1 MFKFIFNLSK
11 LLSYSFYIKKKY
23 DYYHK
28 ISDKDLNIINK
39 YINNCGCIV
48 VKCVQ
53 WLIPI
58 LEKEDIDDKILNML
72 SNVYENNLNQ
82 DIKYT
87 NKIYKYQFN
96 KDISDEY
103 DIIDV
108 IGSGSIGQ
116 VYKIKCKKSGEKYVM
131 KVKHPN
137 IETQI
142 NVFKNIFTYIYNI
155 KIFNKLFYKYFPFNL
170 IDFLDDFYKQS
181 DFINE
186 SNNIL
191 YFYHK
196 YQDNPYIIIP
206 KLIKTSENII
216 IMEYIDGTCLD
227 DLDINEY
234 NKSKIIILL
243 YLFIRNNLLILN
255 NNHGDLHKYNWKVSN
270 DKLNNIY
277 KIIIYDFGYCFK
289 LTKLEYYNISMLC
302 ELMVSYD
309 INYKNNNKNNNK
321 NNIYD
326 YDDFLTFLYDNK
338 SSNINVEYNNRITEP
353 SVLLEQILIISN
365 KNNIMIK
372 RYKVLNTLLLMSL
385 VDTYFQKYNINN
397 NIDIISIK
405 KRLLDAYTF
414 CITYKIFPELSSRL
428 MNEYNNNNNY
438 KKIKPFESI
447 KFGENIRNLI

>member
-142 NVFKNIFTYIYNI
+142 KLFKNIFTYIYNI

-289 LTKLEYYNISMLC
+289 LTKLEYDNISMLC
-302 ELMVSYD
+302 DLIVSND
-309 INYKNNNKNNNK
+309 ENMDNYNN
-321 NNIYD
+321 
-326 YDDFLTFLYDNK
+326 FLKFLYDK
-338 SSNINVEYNNRITEP
+338 PLLNINVEYNNRITEP
-353 SVLLEQILIISN
+353 SVLLEQILKIS
-365 KNNIMIK
+365 KGNNIMIK

-385 VDTYFQKYNINN
+385 VDTYFMKYCINN
-397 NIDIISIK
+397 NTDILIIK
-405 KRLLDAYTF
+405 KKLLDSYTF
-414 CITYKIFPELSSRL
+414 CITYNIFLELSSKL
-428 MNEYNNNNNY
+428 LKEYKNNY
-438 KKIKPFESI
+438 KQTEIFESI
-447 KFGENIRNLI
+447 KFGDNIRNLI

>member
-289 LTKLEYYNISMLC
+289 LTKLEYDNISMLC
-302 ELMVSYD
+302 DLIVSND
-309 INYKNNNKNNNK
+309 ENMDNYNN
-321 NNIYD
+321 
-326 YDDFLTFLYDNK
+326 FLKFLYDK
-338 SSNINVEYNNRITEP
+338 PLLNINVEYNNRITEP
-353 SVLLEQILIISN
+353 SVLLEQILKIS
-365 KNNIMIK
+365 KGNNIMIK
-372 RYKVLNTLLLMSL
+372 RYKVLIHYYL
-385 VDTYFQKYNINN
+385 
-397 NIDIISIK
+397 
-405 KRLLDAYTF
+405 
-414 CITYKIFPELSSRL
+414 CH
-428 MNEYNNNNNY
+428 
-438 KKIKPFESI
+438 
-447 KFGENIRNLI
+447 

>member
-289 LTKLEYYNISMLC
+289 LTKLEYDNISMLC
-302 ELMVSYD
+302 DLIVSND
-309 INYKNNNKNNNK
+309 ENMDNYNN
-321 NNIYD
+321 
-326 YDDFLTFLYDNK
+326 FLKFLYDK
-338 SSNINVEYNNRITEP
+338 PLLNINVEYNNRITEP
-353 SVLLEQILIISN
+353 SVLLEQILKIS
-365 KNNIMIK
+365 KGNNIMIK

-385 VDTYFQKYNINN
+385 VDTYFMKYCINN
-397 NIDIISIK
+397 NTDILIIK
-405 KRLLDAYTF
+405 KKLLDSYTF
-414 CITYKIFPELSSRL
+414 CTTYNIFLELSSKL
-428 MNEYNNNNNY
+428 LKEYKNNY
-438 KKIKPFESI
+438 KQTEIFESI
-447 KFGENIRNLI
+447 KFGDNIRNLI

>member
-1 MFKFIFNLSK
+1 MVEWLDKVTYGNLNQT
-11 LLSYSFYIKKKY
+11 LLKEMQKQ
-23 DYYHK
+23 
-28 ISDKDLNIINK
+28 
-39 YINNCGCIV
+39 CIADEV
-48 VKCVQ
+48 
-53 WLIPI
+53 IPI
-58 LEKEDIDDKILNML
+58 LDKEDIDDKILNML

-96 KDISDEY
+96 KEISDEY
-103 DIIDV
+103 DIVDV

-137 IETQI
+137 IESQI
-142 NVFKNIFTYIYNI
+142 TLFRNIFKYIYNI

-196 YQDNPYIIIP
+196 YHDNPYIIIP

-216 IMEYIDGTCLD
+216 IMEYMDGKCLD

-243 YLFIRNNLLILN
+243 YLFIRNNLLVLN

-277 KIIIYDFGYCFK
+277 KIIIYDFGYCFR
-289 LTKLEYYNISMLC
+289 LTKLEYDNISMLC
-302 ELMVSYD
+302 DLIASNDENMD
-309 INYKNNNKNNNK
+309 NYNK
-321 NNIYD
+321 
-326 YDDFLTFLYDNK
+326 FLKFLYDK
-338 SSNINVEYNNRITEP
+338 PSLNINVEYNNRITEP
-353 SVLLEQILIISN
+353 SVLLDQILKIS
-365 KNNIMIK
+365 KENNIMIK

-397 NIDIISIK
+397 NTDILIIK
-405 KRLLDAYTF
+405 KKLLDAYTF
-414 CITYKIFPELSSRL
+414 CITYKIFPKLSDKL
-428 MNEYNNNNNY
+428 LKEYNHNN
-438 KKIKPFESI
+438 KQTEIFESI
-447 KFGENIRNLI
+447 KFGDNIKNLI

>member
-48 VKCVQ
+48 IKCVQ

-58 LEKEDIDDKILNML
+58 LDKEDIDDKILNML

-289 LTKLEYYNISMLC
+289 LTKLEYDNISMLC
-302 ELMVSYD
+302 DLIVSND
-309 INYKNNNKNNNK
+309 EKMDNYN
-321 NNIYD
+321 
-326 YDDFLTFLYDNK
+326 DFLKFLYDK
-338 SSNINVEYNNRITEP
+338 PLLNINVEYNNRITEP
-353 SVLLEQILIISN
+353 SVLLEQILKIS
-365 KNNIMIK
+365 KGHNIMIK

-385 VDTYFQKYNINN
+385 VDTYFMKYCINN
-397 NIDIISIK
+397 NTDILIIK
-405 KRLLDAYTF
+405 KKLLDSYTF
-414 CITYKIFPELSSRL
+414 CITYNIFLELSSKL
-428 MNEYNNNNNY
+428 LKEYKNNY
-438 KKIKPFESI
+438 KQTEIFESI
-447 KFGENIRNLI
+447 KFGDNIRNLF

>member
-23 DYYHK
+23 DYNHK
-28 ISDKDLNIINK
+28 ISNKDLNIINK

-48 VKCVQ
+48 IKCVQ

-58 LEKEDIDDKILNML
+58 LDKEDIDDKILNML

-103 DIIDV
+103 DIVDV

-137 IETQI
+137 IESQI
-142 NVFKNIFTYIYNI
+142 NLFRTIFTYIYNI

-216 IMEYIDGTCLD
+216 IMEYIDGKCLD

-289 LTKLEYYNISMLC
+289 LTKLEYDNISMLC
-302 ELMVSYD
+302 DLMVSND
-309 INYKNNNKNNNK
+309 ENMDNYNK
-321 NNIYD
+321 
-326 YDDFLTFLYDNK
+326 FLKFLYDK
-338 SSNINVEYNNRITEP
+338 SSLNINVEYNNRITEP
-353 SVLLEQILIISN
+353 SVLLEQILKIS
-365 KNNIMIK
+365 KENNIMIK

-385 VDTYFQKYNINN
+385 VDTYFQKYSINN
-397 NIDIISIK
+397 NTDILIIK
-405 KRLLDAYTF
+405 KKLLDSYTF
-414 CITYKIFPELSSRL
+414 CITYKIFLKLSSKL
-428 MNEYNNNNNY
+428 LKEYNHNN
-438 KKIKPFESI
+438 KQTEIFESI
-447 KFGENIRNLI
+447 KFGDNIRNLI

>member
-28 ISDKDLNIINK
+28 ISDKDINIINK

-48 VKCVQ
+48 IKCVQ

-58 LEKEDIDDKILNML
+58 LDKEDIDDKILNML

-289 LTKLEYYNISMLC
+289 LTKLEYDNISMLC
-302 ELMVSYD
+302 DLIVSND
-309 INYKNNNKNNNK
+309 ENMDNYNN
-321 NNIYD
+321 
-326 YDDFLTFLYDNK
+326 FLKFLYDK
-338 SSNINVEYNNRITEP
+338 PLLNINVEYNNRITEP
-353 SVLLEQILIISN
+353 SVLLEQILKIS
-365 KNNIMIK
+365 KGHNIMIK

-385 VDTYFQKYNINN
+385 VDTYFLKYNINN
-397 NIDIISIK
+397 NTDILIIK
-405 KRLLDAYTF
+405 KKLLDSYTF
-414 CITYKIFPELSSRL
+414 CITYNIFLELSSKL
-428 MNEYNNNNNY
+428 LKEYKNNY
-438 KKIKPFESI
+438 KQTEIFESI
-447 KFGENIRNLI
+447 KFGDNIRNLI

>member
-48 VKCVQ
+48 IKCVQ

-58 LEKEDIDDKILNML
+58 LDKEDIDDKILNIL

-289 LTKLEYYNISMLC
+289 LTKLEYDNISMLC
-302 ELMVSYD
+302 DLIVSND
-309 INYKNNNKNNNK
+309 EKMDNYN
-321 NNIYD
+321 
-326 YDDFLTFLYDNK
+326 DFLKFLYDK
-338 SSNINVEYNNRITEP
+338 PLLNINVEYNNRITEP
-353 SVLLEQILIISN
+353 SVLLEQILKIS
-365 KNNIMIK
+365 KGHNIMIK

-385 VDTYFQKYNINN
+385 VDTYFLKYNINN
-397 NIDIISIK
+397 NTDILIIK
-405 KRLLDAYTF
+405 KKLLDSYTF
-414 CITYKIFPELSSRL
+414 CITYNIFLELSSKL
-428 MNEYNNNNNY
+428 LKEYKNNY
-438 KKIKPFESI
+438 KQTEIFESI
-447 KFGENIRNLI
+447 KFGDNIRNLF

>member
-1 MFKFIFNLSK
+1 MNKYMFKFLFNFSK
-11 LLSYSFYIKKKY
+11 LLSYSLYVKKKY
-23 DYYHK
+23 DYYKK
-28 ISDKDLNIINK
+28 IDNKDLKIINK
-39 YINNCGCIV
+39 YINSCGCIII
-48 VKCVQ
+48 KCIQ

-58 LEKEDIDDKILNML
+58 LEKEEINNKVLNML
-72 SNVYENNLNQ
+72 SNVYENNQYQ

-96 KDISDEY
+96 KEINKEY
-103 DIIDV
+103 DIIDT

-116 VYKIKCKKSGEKYVM
+116 VYKIKCKKTENLYVM

-137 IETQI
+137 IESQI
-142 NVFKNIFTYIYNI
+142 KLFRNIFKYIYNI

-191 YFYHK
+191 DFYYK

-206 KLIKTSENII
+206 KLTKTSENII
-216 IMEYIDGTCLD
+216 IMEYIDGICLD

-243 YLFIRNNLLILN
+243 YLFIRNNLLVLN
-255 NNHGDLHKYNWKVSN
+255 NNHGDLHKYNWKVSK

-289 LTKLEYYNISMLC
+289 LTNSEYYNISMLC

-309 INYKNNNKNNNK
+309 ENDKNDKKVYNYNN
-321 NNIYD
+321 
-326 YDDFLTFLYDNK
+326 FLKFLYDNK

-353 SVLLEQILIISN
+353 SVLLEQILKISK

-385 VDTYFQKYNINN
+385 VDIYFQKYNINN
-397 NIDIISIK
+397 NEDILSIK
-405 KRLLDAYTF
+405 KRLLDSYSY
-414 CITYKIFPELSSRL
+414 CITYNIFPVLSSKL
-428 MNEYNNNNNY
+428 LKEYNNNNNY
-438 KKIKPFESI
+438 KQIDLFESI
-447 KFGENIRNLI
+447 KFGDNIRNLI

>member
-1 MFKFIFNLSK
+1 M
-11 LLSYSFYIKKKY
+11 
-23 DYYHK
+23 
-28 ISDKDLNIINK
+28 
-39 YINNCGCIV
+39 

-289 LTKLEYYNISMLC
+289 LTKLEYDNISMLC
-302 ELMVSYD
+302 DLIVSND
-309 INYKNNNKNNNK
+309 ENMDNYNN
-321 NNIYD
+321 
-326 YDDFLTFLYDNK
+326 FLKFLYDK
-338 SSNINVEYNNRITEP
+338 PLLNINVEYNNRITEP
-353 SVLLEQILIISN
+353 SVLLEQILKIS
-365 KNNIMIK
+365 KGNNIMIK

-385 VDTYFQKYNINN
+385 VDTYFMKYCINN
-397 NIDIISIK
+397 NTDILIIK
-405 KRLLDAYTF
+405 KKLLDSYTF
-414 CITYKIFPELSSRL
+414 CITYNIFLELSSKL
-428 MNEYNNNNNY
+428 LKEYKNNY
-438 KKIKPFESI
+438 KQTEIFESI
-447 KFGENIRNLI
+447 KFGDNIRNLI

>member
-1 MFKFIFNLSK
+1 MFKFLFNLSK
-11 LLSYSFYIKKKY
+11 LLSYSFYVKKKY

-289 LTKLEYYNISMLC
+289 LTKLEYDNISMLC
-302 ELMVSYD
+302 DLIVSND
-309 INYKNNNKNNNK
+309 ENMDNYNN
-321 NNIYD
+321 
-326 YDDFLTFLYDNK
+326 FLKFLYDK
-338 SSNINVEYNNRITEP
+338 PLLNINVEYNNRITEP
-353 SVLLEQILIISN
+353 SVLLEQILKIS
-365 KNNIMIK
+365 KGNNIMIK

-385 VDTYFQKYNINN
+385 VDTYFMKYCINN
-397 NIDIISIK
+397 NTDILIIK
-405 KRLLDAYTF
+405 KKLLDSYTF
-414 CITYKIFPELSSRL
+414 CITYNIFLELSSKL
-428 MNEYNNNNNY
+428 LKEYKNNY
-438 KKIKPFESI
+438 KQTEIFESI
-447 KFGENIRNLI
+447 KFGDNIRNLI

>member
-28 ISDKDLNIINK
+28 ISDKDINIINK

-48 VKCVQ
+48 IKCVQ

-58 LEKEDIDDKILNML
+58 LDKEDIDDKILNML

-289 LTKLEYYNISMLC
+289 LTKLEYDNISMLC
-302 ELMVSYD
+302 DLIVSND
-309 INYKNNNKNNNK
+309 EKMDNYN
-321 NNIYD
+321 
-326 YDDFLTFLYDNK
+326 DFLKFLYDK
-338 SSNINVEYNNRITEP
+338 PLLNINVEYNNRITEP
-353 SVLLEQILIISN
+353 SVLLEQILKIS
-365 KNNIMIK
+365 KGHNIMIK

-385 VDTYFQKYNINN
+385 VDTYFLKYNINN
-397 NIDIISIK
+397 NTDILIIK
-405 KRLLDAYTF
+405 KKLLDSYTF
-414 CITYKIFPELSSRL
+414 CITYNIFLELSSKL
-428 MNEYNNNNNY
+428 LKEYKNNY
-438 KKIKPFESI
+438 KQTEIFESI
-447 KFGENIRNLI
+447 KFGDNIRNLF

>member
-48 VKCVQ
+48 IKCVQ

-58 LEKEDIDDKILNML
+58 LDKEDIDDKILNML

-96 KDISDEY
+96 KEISDEY
-103 DIIDV
+103 DIVDV

-137 IETQI
+137 IESQI
-142 NVFKNIFTYIYNI
+142 TLFRNIFKYIYNI

-196 YQDNPYIIIP
+196 YHDNPYIIIP

-216 IMEYIDGTCLD
+216 IMEYMDGKCLD

-243 YLFIRNNLLILN
+243 YLFIRNNLLVLN

-277 KIIIYDFGYCFK
+277 KIIIYDFGYCFR
-289 LTKLEYYNISMLC
+289 LTKLEYDNISMLC
-302 ELMVSYD
+302 DLIASNDENMD
-309 INYKNNNKNNNK
+309 NYNK
-321 NNIYD
+321 
-326 YDDFLTFLYDNK
+326 FLKFLYDK
-338 SSNINVEYNNRITEP
+338 PSLNINVEYNNRITEP
-353 SVLLEQILIISN
+353 SVLLDQILKIS
-365 KNNIMIK
+365 KENNIMIK

-397 NIDIISIK
+397 NTDILIIK
-405 KRLLDAYTF
+405 KKLLDAYTF
-414 CITYKIFPELSSRL
+414 CITYKIFPKLSDKL
-428 MNEYNNNNNY
+428 LKEYNHNN
-438 KKIKPFESI
+438 KQTEIFESI
-447 KFGENIRNLI
+447 KFGDNIKNLI

>member
-1 MFKFIFNLSK
+1 MFKFLFNLSK
-11 LLSYSFYIKKKY
+11 LLSYSFYIKKKC
-23 DYYHK
+23 DYYNK
-28 ISDKDLNIINK
+28 IDNKDLNIINK

-48 VKCVQ
+48 IKCVQ

-58 LEKEDIDDKILNML
+58 LEKQETNVKILNML
-72 SNVYENNLNQ
+72 SNVYENNEIQ
-82 DIKYT
+82 DIEYT

-96 KDISDEY
+96 KEIYDDY
-103 DIIDV
+103 DIVDV

-137 IETQI
+137 IESQI
-142 NVFKNIFTYIYNI
+142 KLFRNIFKYIYNI

-216 IMEYIDGTCLD
+216 IMEYIDGICLD

-243 YLFIRNNLLILN
+243 YLFIRNNLLVLN

-289 LTKLEYYNISMLC
+289 LTKIEYDNISMLC
-302 ELMVSYD
+302 YLMVSCD
-309 INYKNNNKNNNK
+309 NNDETINNYNK
-321 NNIYD
+321 
-326 YDDFLTFLYDNK
+326 FLEFLYDKPLLNY
-338 SSNINVEYNNRITEP
+338 NVKFNNRITEP
-353 SVLLEQILIISN
+353 SILLEQILNTS
-365 KNNIMIK
+365 KNNNIIIK

-397 NIDIISIK
+397 NTNILNIK
-405 KRLLDAYTF
+405 KRILDSYSY
-414 CITYKIFPELSSRL
+414 CITYNIFPELSLRL
-428 MNEYNNNNNY
+428 LKEYNHNN
-438 KKIKPFESI
+438 KQTEIFESI
-447 KFGENIRNLI
+447 KFSDNIRNLI

>member
-1 MFKFIFNLSK
+1 MLKFLFNLSK
-11 LLSYSFYIKKKY
+11 LLSYSLYVKKKY
-23 DYYHK
+23 DYYNK
-28 ISDKDLNIINK
+28 IENKDLNIINK

-289 LTKLEYYNISMLC
+289 LTKLEYDNISMLC
-302 ELMVSYD
+302 DLIVSND
-309 INYKNNNKNNNK
+309 ENMDNYNN
-321 NNIYD
+321 
-326 YDDFLTFLYDNK
+326 FLKFLYDK
-338 SSNINVEYNNRITEP
+338 PLLNINVEYNNRITEP
-353 SVLLEQILIISN
+353 SVLLEQILKIS
-365 KNNIMIK
+365 KGNNIMIK

-385 VDTYFQKYNINN
+385 VDTYFMKYCINN
-397 NIDIISIK
+397 NTDILIIK
-405 KRLLDAYTF
+405 KKLLDSYTF
-414 CITYKIFPELSSRL
+414 CTTYNIFLELSSKL
-428 MNEYNNNNNY
+428 LKEYKNNY
-438 KKIKPFESI
+438 KQTEIFESI
-447 KFGENIRNLI
+447 KFGDNIRNLI

>member
-289 LTKLEYYNISMLC
+289 LTKLEYDNISMLC
-302 ELMVSYD
+302 DLIVSND
-309 INYKNNNKNNNK
+309 ENMDNYNN
-321 NNIYD
+321 
-326 YDDFLTFLYDNK
+326 FLKFLYDK
-338 SSNINVEYNNRITEP
+338 PLLNINVEYNNRITEP
-353 SVLLEQILIISN
+353 SVLLEQILKIS
-365 KNNIMIK
+365 KGNNIMIK

-385 VDTYFQKYNINN
+385 VDTYFMKYCINN
-397 NIDIISIK
+397 NTDILIIK
-405 KRLLDAYTF
+405 KKLLDSYTF
-414 CITYKIFPELSSRL
+414 CITYNIFLELSSKL
-428 MNEYNNNNNY
+428 LKEYKNNY
-438 KKIKPFESI
+438 KQTEIFESI
-447 KFGENIRNLI
+447 KFGDNIRNLI

>member
-28 ISDKDLNIINK
+28 ISDKDINIINK

-48 VKCVQ
+48 IKCVQ

-58 LEKEDIDDKILNML
+58 LDKEDIDDKILNML

-289 LTKLEYYNISMLC
+289 LTKLEYDNISMLC
-302 ELMVSYD
+302 DLIVSND
-309 INYKNNNKNNNK
+309 ENMDNYNN
-321 NNIYD
+321 
-326 YDDFLTFLYDNK
+326 FLKFLYDK
-338 SSNINVEYNNRITEP
+338 PLLNINVEYNNRITEP
-353 SVLLEQILIISN
+353 SVLLEQILKIS
-365 KNNIMIK
+365 KGHNIMIK

-385 VDTYFQKYNINN
+385 VDTYFLKYNINN
-397 NIDIISIK
+397 NTDILIIK
-405 KRLLDAYTF
+405 KKLLDSYTF
-414 CITYKIFPELSSRL
+414 CITYNIFLELSSKL
-428 MNEYNNNNNY
+428 LKEYKNNY
-438 KKIKPFESI
+438 KQTEIFESI
-447 KFGENIRNLI
+447 KFGDNIRNLF

>member
-48 VKCVQ
+48 IKCVQ

-58 LEKEDIDDKILNML
+58 LDKEDIDDKILNIL

-96 KDISDEY
+96 KEISDEY
-103 DIIDV
+103 DIVDV

-289 LTKLEYYNISMLC
+289 LTKLEYDNISMLC
-302 ELMVSYD
+302 DLIVSND
-309 INYKNNNKNNNK
+309 ENMDNYNN
-321 NNIYD
+321 
-326 YDDFLTFLYDNK
+326 FLKFLYDK
-338 SSNINVEYNNRITEP
+338 PLLNINVEYNNRITEP
-353 SVLLEQILIISN
+353 SVLLEQILKIS
-365 KNNIMIK
+365 KGHNIMIK

-385 VDTYFQKYNINN
+385 VDTYFMKYCINN
-397 NIDIISIK
+397 NTDILIIK
-405 KRLLDAYTF
+405 KKLLDSYTF
-414 CITYKIFPELSSRL
+414 CITYNIFLELSSKL
-428 MNEYNNNNNY
+428 LKEYKNNY
-438 KKIKPFESI
+438 KQTEIFESI
-447 KFGENIRNLI
+447 KFGDNIRNLI

>member
-48 VKCVQ
+48 IKCVQ

-58 LEKEDIDDKILNML
+58 LDKEDIDDKILNML

-289 LTKLEYYNISMLC
+289 LTKLEYDNISMLC
-302 ELMVSYD
+302 DLIVSND
-309 INYKNNNKNNNK
+309 EKMDNYN
-321 NNIYD
+321 
-326 YDDFLTFLYDNK
+326 DFLKFLYDK
-338 SSNINVEYNNRITEP
+338 PLLNINVEYNNRITEP
-353 SVLLEQILIISN
+353 SVLLEQILKIS
-365 KNNIMIK
+365 KGHNIMIK

-385 VDTYFQKYNINN
+385 VDTYFLKYNINN
-397 NIDIISIK
+397 NTDILIIK
-405 KRLLDAYTF
+405 KKLLDSYTF
-414 CITYKIFPELSSRL
+414 CITYNIFLELSSKL
-428 MNEYNNNNNY
+428 LKEYKNNY
-438 KKIKPFESI
+438 KQTEIFESI
-447 KFGENIRNLI
+447 KFGDNIRNLF

>member
-48 VKCVQ
+48 IKCVQ

-58 LEKEDIDDKILNML
+58 LDKEDIDDKILNML

-289 LTKLEYYNISMLC
+289 LTKLEYDNISMLC
-302 ELMVSYD
+302 DLIVSND
-309 INYKNNNKNNNK
+309 ENMDNYNN
-321 NNIYD
+321 
-326 YDDFLTFLYDNK
+326 FLKFLYDK
-338 SSNINVEYNNRITEP
+338 PLLNINVEYNNRITEP
-353 SVLLEQILIISN
+353 SVLLEQILKIS
-365 KNNIMIK
+365 KGNNIMIK

-385 VDTYFQKYNINN
+385 VDTYFLKYNINN
-397 NIDIISIK
+397 NTDILIIK
-405 KRLLDAYTF
+405 KKLLDSYTF
-414 CITYKIFPELSSRL
+414 CITYNIFLELSSKL
-428 MNEYNNNNNY
+428 LKEYKNNY
-438 KKIKPFESI
+438 KQTEIFESI
-447 KFGENIRNLI
+447 KFGDNIRNLI

>member
-28 ISDKDLNIINK
+28 ISDKDINIINK

-289 LTKLEYYNISMLC
+289 LTKLEYDNISMLC
-302 ELMVSYD
+302 DLIVSND
-309 INYKNNNKNNNK
+309 ENMDNYNN
-321 NNIYD
+321 
-326 YDDFLTFLYDNK
+326 FLKFLYDK
-338 SSNINVEYNNRITEP
+338 PLLNINVEYNNRITEP
-353 SVLLEQILIISN
+353 SVLLEQILKIS
-365 KNNIMIK
+365 KGHNIMIK

-385 VDTYFQKYNINN
+385 VDTYFMKYCINN
-397 NIDIISIK
+397 NTDILIIK
-405 KRLLDAYTF
+405 KKLLDSYTF
-414 CITYKIFPELSSRL
+414 CITYNIFLELSSKL
-428 MNEYNNNNNY
+428 LKEYKNNY
-438 KKIKPFESI
+438 KQTEIFESI
-447 KFGENIRNLI
+447 KFGDNIRNLF